1 MQTHVKVLGVLQLIF
16 GSLAMLLALAVGMG
30 LGLLGSAVGQ
40 SGDPDAH
47 VGGAVLGMVGAA
59 ASVII
64 GFGGVLNLTAG
75 IGLLKLKSWGRI
87 VSIVCCALGLIQFP
101 FGTALGVYGLW
112 VLFNKE
118 TQALFAPSPLPG
130 V

>member
-16 GSLAMLLALAVGMG
+16 GGLALLLAIAVGMG
-30 LGLLGSAVGQ
+30 LGLLGSIVGQ
-40 SGDPDAH
+40 SGDPDAN
-47 VGGAVLGMVGAA
+47 VGGAVLGLVGVA

-64 GFGGVLNLTAG
+64 GLGGVLNVAAG
-75 IGLLKLKSWGRI
+75 VGLLQRKSWGRI
-87 VSIVCCALGLIQFP
+87 LGIICCALSLVSFP
-101 FGTALGVYGLW
+101 FGTILGIYGLW

-118 TQALFAPSPLPG
+118 TQALFAPAQPA